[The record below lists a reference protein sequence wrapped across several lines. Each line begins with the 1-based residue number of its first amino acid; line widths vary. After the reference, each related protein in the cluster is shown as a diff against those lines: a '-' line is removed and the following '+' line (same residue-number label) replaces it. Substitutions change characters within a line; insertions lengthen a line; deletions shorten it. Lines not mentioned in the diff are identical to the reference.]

1 MTKLAKIV
9 QASPVNPTDNNNKK
23 KSPAEASHSGWGDCD
38 SDGSLNSG
46 PANGLAPSELPQS
59 RLLSLSFNQTRQ
71 PRNEAAAR
79 GSRHNRSIP
88 AKAPFNCIMFN
99 VSVNALAVN
108 FPSSFRMIAVSQ
120 QMLNYVHVA
129 TESTSKL
136 AAAPNEENSNN
147 NKLSPWLQRG
157 VHFPPHLDCK

>member
-1 MTKLAKIV
+1 MLTQQTTTTTKK
-9 QASPVNPTDNNNKK
+9 
-23 KSPAEASHSGWGDCD
+23 PAEASHPDWGDCD

-46 PANGLAPSELPQS
+46 PANALAPSEPPQS

-88 AKAPFNCIMFN
+88 AKAPFNCITFN
-99 VSVNALAVN
+99 VSVNVLAVN
-108 FPSSFRMIAVSQ
+108 FPSSFRMLAVSQHQ
-120 QMLNYVHVA
+120 QMLNYVHVT

-136 AAAPNEENSNN
+136 AAAPNEENNN
-147 NKLSPWLQRG
+147 NIKLSPWLQRG
-157 VHFPPHLDCK
+157 VHFPSRLDCK